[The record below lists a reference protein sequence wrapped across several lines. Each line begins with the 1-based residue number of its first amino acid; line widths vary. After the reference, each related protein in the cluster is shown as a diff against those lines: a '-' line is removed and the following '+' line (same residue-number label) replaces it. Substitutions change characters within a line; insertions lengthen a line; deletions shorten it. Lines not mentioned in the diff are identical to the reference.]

1 MASLQLEQTTLGGVP
16 LDIED
21 FTKVDIKGDGVF
33 DKLLQ
38 TFRIHLQEEFDKN
51 RIVGKQYSDAFIQGY
66 LGIER
71 DAIELMLAKEKQA
84 LEIKLLES
92 QIAGQEKQNQLIDAQ
107 IAGIVLDNVAKDFN
121 NTKMLPEQLAQII
134 KENDILDV
142 DRQTKGY
149 NLDFILPA
157 QLQNML
163 AEKLQTEAQTGLIGS
178 NKLNVDKDT
187 AVKDYQLTFMMP
199 KELERVTAE
208 VGLSQANKSK
218 VEYEVVSLLPAQL
231 QNMTK
236 QNSLLDA
243 QAARTIAETA
253 DVTKGTELK
262 DYQLG
267 FVLPSEVARN
277 EAENLRINADTD
289 RITMEVTKIPYEIQM
304 LQAALTKIPAEVAL
318 LNKQVT
324 KIDKDIGLQTAQIS
338 LQLKQVDLAEKQIL
352 MAAKE
357 LLLKDKQL
365 ELQTAEIA
373 VKKKQL
379 DLLAQQILQAAEEMK
394 LMKQKVITE
403 QAQTDPAVVKP
414 GSVIDKQNKVLD
426 AQNKAYE
433 QDAVTKAAGQL
444 ISTWSVRRNTD
455 EAEAANGINKL
466 DNDYI
471 GASVKAMFTAVGIP
485 LPTP

>member
-21 FTKVDIKGDGVF
+21 FTKVNIKGDGVF

-218 VEYEVVSLLPAQL
+218 VEYEVASLLPAQL

-243 QAARTIAETA
+243 QASRTIAETV

-289 RITMEVTKIPYEIQM
+289 RIAMEVTKIPYEIQM

-324 KIDKDIGLQTAQIS
+324 KIDKDIELQTAQIS

-373 VKKKQL
+373 VKNKQL

-426 AQNKAYE
+426 AQTTAYAN
-433 QDAVTKAAGQL
+433 DNLHKLATLMVNSWMT
-444 ISTWSVRRNTD
+444 RRNTD
-455 EAEAANGINKL
+455 EAEAADGVNKL

-471 GASVKAMFTAVGIP
+471 GAVLTKAFTAAGV
-485 LPTP
+485 PTPP

>member
-33 DKLLQ
+33 DKLLR

-218 VEYEVVSLLPAQL
+218 VEYEVASLLPAQL

-324 KIDKDIGLQTAQIS
+324 KIDKDIELQTAQIS
-338 LQLKQVDLAEKQIL
+338 LELKQVDLAEKQIL
-352 MAAKE
+352 MAANE

-373 VKKKQL
+373 VKNKQL

-426 AQNKAYE
+426 AQTTAYAN
-433 QDAVTKAAGQL
+433 DNLHKLATLMVNSWMT
-444 ISTWSVRRNTD
+444 RRNTD
-455 EAEAANGINKL
+455 EAEAADGVNKL

-471 GASVKAMFTAVGIP
+471 GAVLTKAFTAAGV
-485 LPTP
+485 PTPP

>member
-187 AVKDYQLTFMMP
+187 AVKGYQLTFMMP

-218 VEYEVVSLLPAQL
+218 VEYEVARLLPAQL

-236 QNSLLDA
+236 QNNLLDA

-253 DVTKGTELK
+253 DVTKGTKLK

-277 EAENLRINADTD
+277 EAESSRINADTD

-324 KIDKDIGLQTAQIS
+324 KIDKDIELQTAQIS
-338 LQLKQVDLAEKQIL
+338 LELKQVDLAEKQIL

-426 AQNKAYE
+426 AQTTAYAN
-433 QDAVTKAAGQL
+433 DNLHKLATLMVNSWMT
-444 ISTWSVRRNTD
+444 RRNTD
-455 EAEAANGINKL
+455 EAEAADGVNKL

-471 GASVKAMFTAVGIP
+471 GAVLTKAFTAAGV
-485 LPTP
+485 PTPP

>member
-178 NKLNVDKDT
+178 NKLNVDKDI
-187 AVKDYQLTFMMP
+187 AVKDYQLTYVMP

-218 VEYEVVSLLPAQL
+218 VEYEVASLLPAQL

-289 RITMEVTKIPYEIQM
+289 RIAMEVTKIPYEIQM

-324 KIDKDIGLQTAQIS
+324 KIDKDIELQTAQIS

-373 VKKKQL
+373 VKNKQL

-426 AQNKAYE
+426 AQTTAYAN
-433 QDAVTKAAGQL
+433 DNLHKL
-444 ISTWSVRRNTD
+444 STLMVNSWMTRRNTD
-455 EAEAANGINKL
+455 EAEAADGVNKL

-471 GASVKAMFTAVGIP
+471 GAVLTKAFTAAGV
-485 LPTP
+485 PTPP

>member
-107 IAGIVLDNVAKDFN
+107 IAGIVLDNVAKNFN

-187 AVKDYQLTFMMP
+187 AVKDYQLTYVMP

-218 VEYEVVSLLPAQL
+218 VEYEVASLLPAQL

-289 RITMEVTKIPYEIQM
+289 RIAMEVTKIPYEIQM

-324 KIDKDIGLQTAQIS
+324 KIDKDIELQTAQIS

-373 VKKKQL
+373 VKNKQL

-426 AQNKAYE
+426 AQTTAYAN
-433 QDAVTKAAGQL
+433 DNLHKLATLMVNSWMT
-444 ISTWSVRRNTD
+444 RRNTD
-455 EAEAANGINKL
+455 EAEAADGVNKL

-471 GASVKAMFTAVGIP
+471 GAVLTKAFTAAGV
-485 LPTP
+485 PTPP

>member
-33 DKLLQ
+33 DKLLR

-187 AVKDYQLTFMMP
+187 AVKDYQLKFMMP

-218 VEYEVVSLLPAQL
+218 VEYEVASLLPAQL

-324 KIDKDIGLQTAQIS
+324 KIDKDIELQTAQIS

-373 VKKKQL
+373 VKNKQL

-426 AQNKAYE
+426 AQTTAYAN
-433 QDAVTKAAGQL
+433 DNLHKLATLMVNSWMT
-444 ISTWSVRRNTD
+444 RRNTD
-455 EAEAANGINKL
+455 EAEAADGVNKL

-471 GASVKAMFTAVGIP
+471 GAVLTKAFTAAGV
-485 LPTP
+485 PTPP

>member
-218 VEYEVVSLLPAQL
+218 VEYEVASLLPAQL

-289 RITMEVTKIPYEIQM
+289 RIAMEVTKIPYEIQM

-324 KIDKDIGLQTAQIS
+324 KIDKDIELQTAQIS

-352 MAAKE
+352 MAGKE

-373 VKKKQL
+373 VKNKQL

-426 AQNKAYE
+426 AQTTAYAN
-433 QDAVTKAAGQL
+433 DNLHKLATLMVNSWMT
-444 ISTWSVRRNTD
+444 RRNTD
-455 EAEAANGINKL
+455 EAEAADGVNKL

-471 GASVKAMFTAVGIP
+471 GAVLTKAFTAAGV
-485 LPTP
+485 PTPP

>member
-21 FTKVDIKGDGVF
+21 FTKVNIKGDGVF

-187 AVKDYQLTFMMP
+187 AVKDYQLAFMMP

-218 VEYEVVSLLPAQL
+218 VEYEVASLLPAQL

-289 RITMEVTKIPYEIQM
+289 RIAMEVTKIPYEIQM

-324 KIDKDIGLQTAQIS
+324 KIDKDIELQTAQIS

-373 VKKKQL
+373 VKNKQL

-426 AQNKAYE
+426 AQTTAYAN
-433 QDAVTKAAGQL
+433 DNLHKLATLMVNSWMT
-444 ISTWSVRRNTD
+444 RRNTD
-455 EAEAANGINKL
+455 EAEAADGVNKL

-471 GASVKAMFTAVGIP
+471 GAVLTKAFTAAGV
-485 LPTP
+485 PTPP

>member
-21 FTKVDIKGDGVF
+21 FTKVNIKGDGVF

-149 NLDFILPA
+149 NLNFILPA

-163 AEKLQTEAQTGLIGS
+163 AEKLQTVAQTGLIGS

-187 AVKDYQLTFMMP
+187 AVKDYQLTFMLP

-218 VEYEVVSLLPAQL
+218 VEYEVASLLPAQL

-289 RITMEVTKIPYEIQM
+289 RIAMEVTKIPYEIQM

-324 KIDKDIGLQTAQIS
+324 KIDKDIELQTAQIS

-373 VKKKQL
+373 VKNKQL

-403 QAQTDPAVVKP
+403 QAHTDPAVVKP

-426 AQNKAYE
+426 AQTTAYAN
-433 QDAVTKAAGQL
+433 DNLHKLATLMVNAWMT
-444 ISTWSVRRNTD
+444 RRNTD
-455 EAEAANGINKL
+455 EAEAADGVNKL

-471 GASVKAMFTAVGIP
+471 GAVLTKAFTAAGV
-485 LPTP
+485 PTPP

>member
-208 VGLSQANKSK
+208 VGLTQANKSK
-218 VEYEVVSLLPAQL
+218 VEYEVASLLPAQL

-324 KIDKDIGLQTAQIS
+324 KIDKDIELQTAQIS

-426 AQNKAYE
+426 AQTTAYAN
-433 QDAVTKAAGQL
+433 DNLHKLATLMVNSWMT
-444 ISTWSVRRNTD
+444 RRNTD
-455 EAEAANGINKL
+455 EAEAADGVNKL

-471 GASVKAMFTAVGIP
+471 GAVLTKAFTAAGV
-485 LPTP
+485 PTPP

>member
-178 NKLNVDKDT
+178 NKLNVDKDI
-187 AVKDYQLTFMMP
+187 AVKDYQLTYVMP

-218 VEYEVVSLLPAQL
+218 VEYEVTSLLPAQL

-289 RITMEVTKIPYEIQM
+289 RIAMEVTKIPYEIQM

-324 KIDKDIGLQTAQIS
+324 KIDKDIELQTAQIS

-373 VKKKQL
+373 VKNKQL

-426 AQNKAYE
+426 AQTTAYAN
-433 QDAVTKAAGQL
+433 DNLHKL
-444 ISTWSVRRNTD
+444 STLMVNSWMTRRNTD
-455 EAEAANGINKL
+455 EAEAADGVNKL

-471 GASVKAMFTAVGIP
+471 GAVLTKAFTAAGV
-485 LPTP
+485 PTPP

>member
-187 AVKDYQLTFMMP
+187 AVKNYQLTYVMP

-218 VEYEVVSLLPAQL
+218 VEYEVASLLPAQL

-324 KIDKDIGLQTAQIS
+324 KIDKDIELQTAQIS

-373 VKKKQL
+373 VKNKQL

-426 AQNKAYE
+426 AQTTAYAN
-433 QDAVTKAAGQL
+433 DNLHKLATLMVNSWMT
-444 ISTWSVRRNTD
+444 RRNTD
-455 EAEAANGINKL
+455 EAEAADGVNKL

-471 GASVKAMFTAVGIP
+471 GAVLTKAFTAAGV
-485 LPTP
+485 PTPP

>member
-1 MASLQLEQTTLGGVP
+1 
-16 LDIED
+16 
-21 FTKVDIKGDGVF
+21 
-33 DKLLQ
+33 
-38 TFRIHLQEEFDKN
+38 
-51 RIVGKQYSDAFIQGY
+51 
-66 LGIER
+66 
-71 DAIELMLAKEKQA
+71 
-84 LEIKLLES
+84 
-92 QIAGQEKQNQLIDAQ
+92 
-107 IAGIVLDNVAKDFN
+107 
-121 NTKMLPEQLAQII
+121 
-134 KENDILDV
+134 
-142 DRQTKGY
+142 
-149 NLDFILPA
+149 
-157 QLQNML
+157 
-163 AEKLQTEAQTGLIGS
+163 
-178 NKLNVDKDT
+178 
-187 AVKDYQLTFMMP
+187 MP

-218 VEYEVVSLLPAQL
+218 VEYEVASLLPAQL

-289 RITMEVTKIPYEIQM
+289 RIAMEVTKIPYEIQM

-324 KIDKDIGLQTAQIS
+324 KIDKDIELQTAQIS
-338 LQLKQVDLAEKQIL
+338 LELKQVDLAEKQIL

-373 VKKKQL
+373 VKNKQL

-426 AQNKAYE
+426 AQTTAYAN
-433 QDAVTKAAGQL
+433 DNLHKLATLMVNSWMT
-444 ISTWSVRRNTD
+444 RRNTD
-455 EAEAANGINKL
+455 EAEAADGVNKL

-471 GASVKAMFTAVGIP
+471 GAVLTKAFTAAGV
-485 LPTP
+485 PTPP

>member
-149 NLDFILPA
+149 NLNFILPA

-187 AVKDYQLTFMMP
+187 AVKDYQLTYVMP

-218 VEYEVVSLLPAQL
+218 VEYEVASLLPAQL

-236 QNSLLDA
+236 QNNLLDA

-253 DVTKGTELK
+253 DVTKGTKLK

-324 KIDKDIGLQTAQIS
+324 KIDKDIELQTAQIS
-338 LQLKQVDLAEKQIL
+338 LELKQVDLAEKQIL

-426 AQNKAYE
+426 AQTTAYAN
-433 QDAVTKAAGQL
+433 DNLHKLATLMVNSWMT
-444 ISTWSVRRNTD
+444 RRNTD
-455 EAEAANGINKL
+455 EAESADGVNKL

-471 GASVKAMFTAVGIP
+471 GAVLTKAFTAAGV
-485 LPTP
+485 PTPP

>member
-21 FTKVDIKGDGVF
+21 FTKVNIKGDGVF

-208 VGLSQANKSK
+208 VGLTQANKSK
-218 VEYEVVSLLPAQL
+218 VEYEVASLLPAQL

-289 RITMEVTKIPYEIQM
+289 RIAMEVTKIPYEIQM

-324 KIDKDIGLQTAQIS
+324 KIDKDIELQTAQIS

-373 VKKKQL
+373 VKNKQL

-426 AQNKAYE
+426 AQTTAYAN
-433 QDAVTKAAGQL
+433 DNLHKLATLMVNSWMT
-444 ISTWSVRRNTD
+444 RRNTD
-455 EAEAANGINKL
+455 EAEAADGVNKL

-471 GASVKAMFTAVGIP
+471 GAVLTKAFTAAGV
-485 LPTP
+485 PTPP

>member
-16 LDIED
+16 LVIED

-157 QLQNML
+157 QLQNIL

-218 VEYEVVSLLPAQL
+218 VEYEVASLLPAQL

-289 RITMEVTKIPYEIQM
+289 RIAMEVTKIPYEIQM

-324 KIDKDIGLQTAQIS
+324 KIDKDIELQTAQIS

-373 VKKKQL
+373 VKNKQL

-426 AQNKAYE
+426 AQTTAYAN
-433 QDAVTKAAGQL
+433 DNLHKL
-444 ISTWSVRRNTD
+444 STLMVNSWMTRRNTD
-455 EAEAANGINKL
+455 EAEAA
-466 DNDYI
+466 DE
-471 GASVKAMFTAVGIP
+471 AVPVACSISFRISS
-485 LPTP
+485 

>member
-92 QIAGQEKQNQLIDAQ
+92 QIAGQQKQNELIDAQ
-107 IAGIVLDNVAKDFN
+107 IAGIMLDNIAKDFN

-157 QLQNML
+157 QLQSML
-163 AEKLQTEAQTGLIGS
+163 AEKAQTEAQTGLIGA
-178 NKLNVDKDT
+178 NKLNVEKET
-187 AVKDYQLTFMMP
+187 AVKDYQLKFMMP

-208 VGLSQANKSK
+208 VGLTQANKSK
-218 VEYEVVSLLPAQL
+218 VEYEVASLLPAQL

-243 QAARTIAETA
+243 QAARTTAETA

-324 KIDKDIGLQTAQIS
+324 KIDKDIELQTAEIS

-373 VKKKQL
+373 VKNKQL

-426 AQNKAYE
+426 AQTTAYAN
-433 QDAVTKAAGQL
+433 DNLHKLATLMVNSWMT
-444 ISTWSVRRNTD
+444 RRNTD
-455 EAEAANGINKL
+455 EAEAADGVNKL

-471 GASVKAMFTAVGIP
+471 GAVLTKAFTAAGV
-485 LPTP
+485 PTPP

>member
-33 DKLLQ
+33 DKLLR

-187 AVKDYQLTFMMP
+187 AVKDYQLKFMMP

-218 VEYEVVSLLPAQL
+218 VEYEVASLLPAQL

-324 KIDKDIGLQTAQIS
+324 KIDKDIELQTAQIS
-338 LQLKQVDLAEKQIL
+338 LQLKQVALAEKQIL

-373 VKKKQL
+373 VKNKQL

-426 AQNKAYE
+426 AQTTAYAN
-433 QDAVTKAAGQL
+433 DNLHKLATLMVNSWMT
-444 ISTWSVRRNTD
+444 RRNTD
-455 EAEAANGINKL
+455 EAEAADGVNKL

-471 GASVKAMFTAVGIP
+471 GAVLTKAFTAAGV
-485 LPTP
+485 PTPP

>member
-163 AEKLQTEAQTGLIGS
+163 AEKLQTEAQTGLIGA

-187 AVKDYQLTFMMP
+187 AVKDYQLKFMMP

-218 VEYEVVSLLPAQL
+218 VEYEVASLLPAQL

-289 RITMEVTKIPYEIQM
+289 RIAMEVTKIPYEIQM

-324 KIDKDIGLQTAQIS
+324 KIDKDIELQTAQIS

-373 VKKKQL
+373 VKNKQL

-426 AQNKAYE
+426 AQTTAYAN
-433 QDAVTKAAGQL
+433 DNLHKL
-444 ISTWSVRRNTD
+444 STLMVNSWMTRRNTD
-455 EAEAANGINKL
+455 EAEAADGVNKL

-471 GASVKAMFTAVGIP
+471 GAVLTKAFTAAGV
-485 LPTP
+485 PTPP

>member
-178 NKLNVDKDT
+178 NKLNVDKDI
-187 AVKDYQLTFMMP
+187 AVKDYQLTYVMP

-208 VGLSQANKSK
+208 VGLTQANKSK
-218 VEYEVVSLLPAQL
+218 VEYEVASLLPAQL

-277 EAENLRINADTD
+277 EAESLRINADTD
-289 RITMEVTKIPYEIQM
+289 RITMEVTKIPFEIQM

-324 KIDKDIGLQTAQIS
+324 KIDKDIELQTAQIS

-373 VKKKQL
+373 VKNKQL

-426 AQNKAYE
+426 AQTTAYAN
-433 QDAVTKAAGQL
+433 DNLHKLATLMVNSWMT
-444 ISTWSVRRNTD
+444 RRNTD
-455 EAEAANGINKL
+455 EAEAADGVNKL

-471 GASVKAMFTAVGIP
+471 GAVLTKAFTAAGV
-485 LPTP
+485 PTPP

>member
-218 VEYEVVSLLPAQL
+218 VEYEVASLLPAQL

-277 EAENLRINADTD
+277 EAESLRINADTD

-324 KIDKDIGLQTAQIS
+324 KIDKDIELQTSQIS

-373 VKKKQL
+373 VKNKQL

-426 AQNKAYE
+426 AQTTAYAN
-433 QDAVTKAAGQL
+433 DNLHKLATLMVNSWMT
-444 ISTWSVRRNTD
+444 RRNTD
-455 EAEAANGINKL
+455 EAEAADGVNKL

-471 GASVKAMFTAVGIP
+471 GAVLTKAFTAAGV
-485 LPTP
+485 PTPP

>member
-187 AVKDYQLTFMMP
+187 AVKDYQLTYVMP

-208 VGLSQANKSK
+208 VGLTQANKSK
-218 VEYEVVSLLPAQL
+218 VEYEVASLLPAQL

-289 RITMEVTKIPYEIQM
+289 RIAMEVTKIPYEIQM

-324 KIDKDIGLQTAQIS
+324 KIDKDIELQTAQIS

-373 VKKKQL
+373 VKNKQL

-426 AQNKAYE
+426 AQTTAYAN
-433 QDAVTKAAGQL
+433 DNLHKLATLMVNSWMT
-444 ISTWSVRRNTD
+444 RRNTD
-455 EAEAANGINKL
+455 EAEAADGVNKL

-471 GASVKAMFTAVGIP
+471 GAVLTKAFTAAGV
-485 LPTP
+485 PTPP

>member
-92 QIAGQEKQNQLIDAQ
+92 QIAGQQKQNELIDAQ
-107 IAGIVLDNVAKDFN
+107 IAGIMLDNIAKDFN

-157 QLQNML
+157 QLQSML
-163 AEKLQTEAQTGLIGS
+163 AEKAQTEAQTGLIGA
-178 NKLNVDKDT
+178 NKLNVEKET

-208 VGLSQANKSK
+208 VGLTQANKSK
-218 VEYEVVSLLPAQL
+218 VEYEVASLLPAQL

-243 QAARTIAETA
+243 QAARTTAETA

-324 KIDKDIGLQTAQIS
+324 KIDKDIELQTAEIS

-373 VKKKQL
+373 VKNKQL

-426 AQNKAYE
+426 AQTTAYAN
-433 QDAVTKAAGQL
+433 DNLHKLATLMVNSWMT
-444 ISTWSVRRNTD
+444 RRNTD
-455 EAEAANGINKL
+455 EAEAADGVNKL

-471 GASVKAMFTAVGIP
+471 GAVLTKAFTAAGV
-485 LPTP
+485 PTPP

>member
-38 TFRIHLQEEFDKN
+38 AFRIHLQEEFDKN

-218 VEYEVVSLLPAQL
+218 VEYEVASLLPAQL

-277 EAENLRINADTD
+277 EAESLRINADTD

-324 KIDKDIGLQTAQIS
+324 KIDKDIELQTAQIS

-373 VKKKQL
+373 VKNKQL

-426 AQNKAYE
+426 AQTTAYAN
-433 QDAVTKAAGQL
+433 DNLHKLATLMVNSWMT
-444 ISTWSVRRNTD
+444 RRNTD
-455 EAEAANGINKL
+455 EAEAADGVNKL

-471 GASVKAMFTAVGIP
+471 GAVLTKAFTAAGV
-485 LPTP
+485 PTPP

>member
-178 NKLNVDKDT
+178 NKLNVDKDI
-187 AVKDYQLTFMMP
+187 AVKDYQLTHVMP

-208 VGLSQANKSK
+208 VGLTQANKSK
-218 VEYEVVSLLPAQL
+218 VEYEVASLLPAQL

-236 QNSLLDA
+236 QNNLLDA

-277 EAENLRINADTD
+277 GAESLRINADTD

-324 KIDKDIGLQTAQIS
+324 KIDKDIELQTAQIS

-373 VKKKQL
+373 VKNKQL

-426 AQNKAYE
+426 AQTTAYAN
-433 QDAVTKAAGQL
+433 DNLHKLATLMVNSWMT
-444 ISTWSVRRNTD
+444 RRNTD
-455 EAEAANGINKL
+455 EAEAADGVNKL

-471 GASVKAMFTAVGIP
+471 GAVLTKAFTAAGV
-485 LPTP
+485 PTPP

>member
-208 VGLSQANKSK
+208 VGLTQANKSK
-218 VEYEVVSLLPAQL
+218 VEYEVASLLPAQL

-324 KIDKDIGLQTAQIS
+324 KIDKDIELQTAQIS

-373 VKKKQL
+373 VKNKQL

-426 AQNKAYE
+426 AQTTAYAN
-433 QDAVTKAAGQL
+433 DNLHKLATLMVNSWMT
-444 ISTWSVRRNTD
+444 RRNTD
-455 EAEAANGINKL
+455 EAEAADGVNKL

-471 GASVKAMFTAVGIP
+471 GAVLTKAFTSAGVT
-485 LPTP
+485 TP

>member
-92 QIAGQEKQNQLIDAQ
+92 QIAGQQKQNELIDAQ
-107 IAGIVLDNVAKDFN
+107 IAGIMLDNIAKDFN

-157 QLQNML
+157 QLQSML
-163 AEKLQTEAQTGLIGS
+163 AEKAQTEAQTGLIGA
-178 NKLNVDKDT
+178 NKLNVEKET

-208 VGLSQANKSK
+208 VGLTQANKSK
-218 VEYEVVSLLPAQL
+218 VEYEVASLLPAQL

-243 QAARTIAETA
+243 QAARTTAETA

-324 KIDKDIGLQTAQIS
+324 KIDKDIELQTAQIS

-373 VKKKQL
+373 VKNKQL

-426 AQNKAYE
+426 AQTTAYAN
-433 QDAVTKAAGQL
+433 DNLHKLATLMVNSWMT
-444 ISTWSVRRNTD
+444 RRNTD
-455 EAEAANGINKL
+455 EAEAADGVNKL

-471 GASVKAMFTAVGIP
+471 GAVLTKAFTAAGV
-485 LPTP
+485 PTPP

>member
-187 AVKDYQLTFMMP
+187 AVKDYQLKFMMP

-218 VEYEVVSLLPAQL
+218 VEYEVASLLPAQL

-243 QAARTIAETA
+243 QASRTIAETA

-289 RITMEVTKIPYEIQM
+289 RIAMEVTKIPYEIQM

-324 KIDKDIGLQTAQIS
+324 KIDKDIELQTAQIS

-373 VKKKQL
+373 VKNKQL

-426 AQNKAYE
+426 AQTTAYAN
-433 QDAVTKAAGQL
+433 DNLHKLATLMVNSWMT
-444 ISTWSVRRNTD
+444 RRNTD
-455 EAEAANGINKL
+455 EAEAADGVNKL

-471 GASVKAMFTAVGIP
+471 GAVLTKAFTAAGV
-485 LPTP
+485 PTPP

>member
-187 AVKDYQLTFMMP
+187 AVKDYQLTFMLP

-218 VEYEVVSLLPAQL
+218 VEYEVASLLPAQL

-289 RITMEVTKIPYEIQM
+289 RIAMEVTKIPYEIQM

-324 KIDKDIGLQTAQIS
+324 KIDKDIELQTAQIS

-365 ELQTAEIA
+365 ELQTTEIA
-373 VKKKQL
+373 VKNKQL

-426 AQNKAYE
+426 AQTTAYAN
-433 QDAVTKAAGQL
+433 DNLHKLATLMVNSWMT
-444 ISTWSVRRNTD
+444 RRNTD
-455 EAEAANGINKL
+455 EAEAADGVNKL

-471 GASVKAMFTAVGIP
+471 GAVLTKAFTAAGV
-485 LPTP
+485 PTPP

>member
-208 VGLSQANKSK
+208 VGLTQANKSK
-218 VEYEVVSLLPAQL
+218 VEYEVASLLPAQL

-324 KIDKDIGLQTAQIS
+324 KIDKDIELQTAQIR

-426 AQNKAYE
+426 AQTTAYAN
-433 QDAVTKAAGQL
+433 DNLHKLATLMVNSWMT
-444 ISTWSVRRNTD
+444 RRNTD
-455 EAEAANGINKL
+455 EAEAADGVNKL

-471 GASVKAMFTAVGIP
+471 GAVLTKAFTAAGVT
-485 LPTP
+485 TPP

>member
-107 IAGIVLDNVAKDFN
+107 ISGIVLDNVAKDFN

-218 VEYEVVSLLPAQL
+218 VEYEVASLLPAQL

-243 QAARTIAETA
+243 QASRTIAETA

-324 KIDKDIGLQTAQIS
+324 KIDKDIELQTAQIS

-352 MAAKE
+352 MAGKE

-365 ELQTAEIA
+365 ALQTAEIA
-373 VKKKQL
+373 VKNKQL

-426 AQNKAYE
+426 AQTTAYAN
-433 QDAVTKAAGQL
+433 DNLHKLATLMVNSWMT
-444 ISTWSVRRNTD
+444 RRNTD
-455 EAEAANGINKL
+455 EAEAADGVNKL

-471 GASVKAMFTAVGIP
+471 GAVLTKAFTAAGV
-485 LPTP
+485 PTPP

>member
-218 VEYEVVSLLPAQL
+218 VEYEVASLLPAQL

-277 EAENLRINADTD
+277 EAESLRINADTD

-324 KIDKDIGLQTAQIS
+324 KIDKDIELQTAQIS

-373 VKKKQL
+373 VKNKQL

-426 AQNKAYE
+426 AQTTAYAN
-433 QDAVTKAAGQL
+433 DNLHKL
-444 ISTWSVRRNTD
+444 STLMVNSWMTRRNTD
-455 EAEAANGINKL
+455 EAEAADGVNKL

-471 GASVKAMFTAVGIP
+471 GAVLTKAFTAAGV
-485 LPTP
+485 PTPP

>member
-187 AVKDYQLTFMMP
+187 AVKDYQLTYVMP

-218 VEYEVVSLLPAQL
+218 VEYEVASLLPAQL

-236 QNSLLDA
+236 QNNLLDA

-277 EAENLRINADTD
+277 EAENLRINADID

-324 KIDKDIGLQTAQIS
+324 KIDKDIELQTAQIS

-373 VKKKQL
+373 VKNKQL

-426 AQNKAYE
+426 AQTTAYAN
-433 QDAVTKAAGQL
+433 DNLHKLATLMVNSWMT
-444 ISTWSVRRNTD
+444 RRNTD
-455 EAEAANGINKL
+455 EAEAADGVNKL

-471 GASVKAMFTAVGIP
+471 GAVLTKAFTAAGV
-485 LPTP
+485 PTPP

>member
-178 NKLNVDKDT
+178 NKLNVDKDI
-187 AVKDYQLTFMMP
+187 AVKDYQLTFMLP

-218 VEYEVVSLLPAQL
+218 VEYEVASLLPAQL

-243 QAARTIAETA
+243 QATRTIAETA

-289 RITMEVTKIPYEIQM
+289 RIAMEVTKIPYEIQM

-324 KIDKDIGLQTAQIS
+324 KIDKDIELQTAQIS

-373 VKKKQL
+373 VKNKQL

-426 AQNKAYE
+426 AQTTAYAN
-433 QDAVTKAAGQL
+433 DNLHKLATLMVNSWMT
-444 ISTWSVRRNTD
+444 RRNTD
-455 EAEAANGINKL
+455 EAEAADGVNKL

-471 GASVKAMFTAVGIP
+471 GAVLTKAFTAAGV
-485 LPTP
+485 PTPP

>member
-21 FTKVDIKGDGVF
+21 FTKVAIKGDGVF

-107 IAGIVLDNVAKDFN
+107 ISGIVLDNVAKNFN

-187 AVKDYQLTFMMP
+187 AVKDYQLRFMMP

-218 VEYEVVSLLPAQL
+218 VEYEVASLLPAQL

-243 QAARTIAETA
+243 QASRTIAETA

-324 KIDKDIGLQTAQIS
+324 KIDKDIELQTAQIS

-352 MAAKE
+352 MAGKE

-373 VKKKQL
+373 VKNKQL

-426 AQNKAYE
+426 AQTTAYAN
-433 QDAVTKAAGQL
+433 DNLHKLATLMVNSWMT
-444 ISTWSVRRNTD
+444 RRNTD
-455 EAEAANGINKL
+455 EAEAADGVNKL

-471 GASVKAMFTAVGIP
+471 GAVLTKAFTAAGV
-485 LPTP
+485 PTPP

>member
-121 NTKMLPEQLAQII
+121 NTEMLPEQLAQII

-208 VGLSQANKSK
+208 VGLTQANKSK
-218 VEYEVVSLLPAQL
+218 VEYEVASLLPAQL

-324 KIDKDIGLQTAQIS
+324 KIDKDIELQTAQIS

-373 VKKKQL
+373 VKNKQL

-426 AQNKAYE
+426 AQTTAYTN
-433 QDAVTKAAGQL
+433 DNLHKLATLMVNSWMT
-444 ISTWSVRRNTD
+444 RRNTD
-455 EAEAANGINKL
+455 EAEAADGVNKL

-471 GASVKAMFTAVGIP
+471 GAVLTKAFTAAGV
-485 LPTP
+485 PTPP

>member
-218 VEYEVVSLLPAQL
+218 VEYEVASLLPAQL

-324 KIDKDIGLQTAQIS
+324 KIDKDIELQTAQIS

-373 VKKKQL
+373 VKNKQL

-426 AQNKAYE
+426 AQTTAYAN
-433 QDAVTKAAGQL
+433 DNLHKLATLMVNSWMT
-444 ISTWSVRRNTD
+444 RRNTD
-455 EAEAANGINKL
+455 EAEAADGVNKL

-471 GASVKAMFTAVGIP
+471 GAVLTKAFTAAGV
-485 LPTP
+485 PTPP

>member
-208 VGLSQANKSK
+208 VGLSPANKSK
-218 VEYEVVSLLPAQL
+218 VEYEVASLLPAQL

-277 EAENLRINADTD
+277 EAESLRINADTD

-324 KIDKDIGLQTAQIS
+324 KIDKDIELQTAQIS
-338 LQLKQVDLAEKQIL
+338 LQLKQVDLAETQIL
-352 MAAKE
+352 MAGKE

-373 VKKKQL
+373 VKNRQL

-426 AQNKAYE
+426 AQTTAYAN
-433 QDAVTKAAGQL
+433 DNLHKLATLMVNSWMT
-444 ISTWSVRRNTD
+444 RRNTD
-455 EAEAANGINKL
+455 EAEAADGVNKL

-471 GASVKAMFTAVGIP
+471 GAVLTKAFTAAGV
-485 LPTP
+485 PTPP

>member
-187 AVKDYQLTFMMP
+187 AVKDYQLTYVMP

-218 VEYEVVSLLPAQL
+218 VEYEVASLLPAQL

-289 RITMEVTKIPYEIQM
+289 RIAMEVTKIPYEIQM

-324 KIDKDIGLQTAQIS
+324 KIDKDIELQTAQIS

-373 VKKKQL
+373 VKNKQL

-426 AQNKAYE
+426 AQTTAYAN
-433 QDAVTKAAGQL
+433 DNLHKL
-444 ISTWSVRRNTD
+444 STLMVNSWMTRRNTD
-455 EAEAANGINKL
+455 EAEAADGVNKL

-471 GASVKAMFTAVGIP
+471 GAVLTKAFTAAGV
-485 LPTP
+485 PTPP